1 MDAYWA
7 EGVDLSE
14 RASLERLAGEAGVT
28 PETVSQALDER
39 AWRATVDASTARAQ
53 RAGVTGVPAFVI
65 DWKVL
70 VLGAQSREVLAD
82 AVAQAHETGSGTD

>member
-14 RASLERLAGEAGVT
+14 RAALERLAADAGVT

-39 AWRATVDASTARAQ
+39 AWRSTVDVSTARAQ
-53 RAGVTGVPAFVI
+53 RAGATGVPAFVV

-70 VLGAQSREVLAD
+70 VLGAQPREVLAE
-82 AVAQAHETGSGTD
+82 AVAQARAAADRP